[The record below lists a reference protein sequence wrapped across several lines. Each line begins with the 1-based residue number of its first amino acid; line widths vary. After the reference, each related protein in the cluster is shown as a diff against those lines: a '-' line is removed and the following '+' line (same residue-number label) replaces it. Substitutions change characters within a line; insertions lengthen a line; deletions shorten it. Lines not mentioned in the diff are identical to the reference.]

1 MGGYPAGLEKLG
13 NRTFSEKRSEKL
25 EKCMVLDSERQEKL
39 DFFSETNKLNVC
51 NYHYYSLLV
60 PSDNE

>member
-1 MGGYPAGLEKLG
+1 MGGCPAGLEKLE
-13 NRTFSEKRSEKL
+13 NSTFSEKRLEKL
-25 EKCMVLDSERQEKL
+25 DKCMVLDSERQEKL

-60 PSDNE
+60 PSNNE